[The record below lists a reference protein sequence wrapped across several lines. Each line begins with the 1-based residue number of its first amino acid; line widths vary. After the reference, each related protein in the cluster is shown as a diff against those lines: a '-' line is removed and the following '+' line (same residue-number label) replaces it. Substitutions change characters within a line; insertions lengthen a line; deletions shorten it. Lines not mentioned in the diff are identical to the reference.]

1 MQVQPRKVNKNRW
14 RPNLLV
20 LCCLVEL
27 VESDAP
33 RSELEA
39 AFPAADD
46 EDLSSKS
53 VMVKEFKLTVLT
65 RRWGGASVVGFEYC
79 KEQKNKNK
87 IRYRSLVLVLDI
99 AVHFSFLPSAQR
111 RGP

>member
-1 MQVQPRKVNKNRW
+1 M
-14 RPNLLV
+14 V
-20 LCCLVEL
+20 LCCLVE
-27 VESDAP
+27 VAESDAP
-33 RSELEA
+33 RSEFEA

-79 KEQKNKNK
+79 KQQKSTNKNCF
-87 IRYRSLVLVLDI
+87 RSLDLDI
-99 AVHFSFLPSAQR
+99 AIR
-111 RGP
+111 

>member
-1 MQVQPRKVNKNRW
+1 M
-14 RPNLLV
+14 V

-39 AFPAADD
+39 AFPAANDT
-46 EDLSSKS
+46 DLSSKS
-53 VMVKEFKLTVLT
+53 VMVKKFKLTVLT

-79 KEQKNKNK
+79 NNKRRQ
-87 IRYRSLVLVLDI
+87 IRFATV
-99 AVHFSFLPSAQR
+99 
-111 RGP
+111 

>member
-1 MQVQPRKVNKNRW
+1 M
-14 RPNLLV
+14 V

-39 AFPAADD
+39 AFPAANDT
-46 EDLSSKS
+46 DLSSKS
-53 VMVKEFKLTVLT
+53 VMVKEFVLT

-79 KEQKNKNK
+79 NNKRRQ
-87 IRYRSLVLVLDI
+87 IRFATV
-99 AVHFSFLPSAQR
+99 
-111 RGP
+111 